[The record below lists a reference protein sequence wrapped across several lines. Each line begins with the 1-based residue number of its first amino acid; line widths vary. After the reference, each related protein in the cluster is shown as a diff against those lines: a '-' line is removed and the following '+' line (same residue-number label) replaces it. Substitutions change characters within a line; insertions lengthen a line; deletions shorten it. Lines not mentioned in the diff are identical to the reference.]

1 MKVSSV
7 FIGITFLFF
16 AGKALGQETVF
27 SLLEPDL
34 KRADKYYNK
43 KNYSDALS
51 LYQSISRKKP
61 SSDINLKIARSYH
74 FLKNYKQA
82 IAAYDKVGSTNKLPA
97 ADVYYYAEAQS
108 GISNYDKAIQSYQDY
123 LQRVPED
130 PLIMKKIWR
139 LNNLQYLYED
149 SLHYAVRPTQLNT
162 SDGELCPVPY
172 KDGVVFM
179 SNRKQVQVIE
189 KIDGALHTGFY
200 KMYFSRVV
208 ADTTGKTTVTHTA
221 PVLFDKNIN
230 NRFHVGPPSFFDHQ
244 NKMVFTSTESRAGA
258 DGIRTLHLYFA
269 EKRAEGWEVTS
280 SFPFNSSEYSVS
292 DPAISEDGSI
302 LYFSSDM
309 QGGLGGKDIY
319 KTEFINGT
327 WSKPKNLGHTVNTSQ
342 DEVFPYLHQHT
353 LYFASNGHAGL
364 GGLDI
369 FKIEITPRGFDEPQN
384 VGYPLNSNYDD
395 FGIVID
401 SLNTHG
407 FFTSNRKKG
416 GYNDDIFEFD
426 MDLQTYPLEVNGL
439 MRYKEHELNDSVD
452 LRIMPNAK
460 IYLIDNVRNITIQE
474 TLSDINGN
482 FSITIPYLSKYKLRV
497 VAEDREENIVSL
509 EIPKHKKAD
518 TRHEIVIVKDIFKSH

>member
-1 MKVSSV
+1 MKVSV
-7 FIGITFLFF
+7 FIGIILLLI

-34 KRADKYYNK
+34 KRADKYYSK
-43 KNYSDALS
+43 KNYRDALS
-51 LYQSISRKKP
+51 LYKAISRKKP
-61 SSDINLKIARSYH
+61 SPEIELKIARSYL

-82 IAAYDKVGSTNKLPA
+82 IVAYERYGVDNKLPA
-97 ADVYYYAEAQS
+97 ADVYNYAEAQS

-149 SLHYAVRPTQLNT
+149 SLHYAVRPVQFNT
-162 SDGELCPVPY
+162 TEGELCAVPY

-189 KIDGALHTGFY
+189 KVDGSLHTGFY
-200 KMYFSRVV
+200 KMYYSKAV
-208 ADTTGKTTVTHTA
+208 ADTSQTGLTHIT
-221 PVLFDKNIN
+221 PVPFDKNIN
-230 NRFHVGPPSFFDHQ
+230 SRFHVGPPSFFDNH
-244 NKMVFTSTESRAGA
+244 NKLIFTSTENKPGQ
-258 DGIRTLHLYFA
+258 DGIRTLQLYFA
-269 EKRAEGWEVTS
+269 EKRQEGWEITS
-280 SFPFNSSEYSVS
+280 SFPFNSSEYSLS
-292 DPAISEDGSI
+292 DPAISEDGSV
-302 LYFSSDM
+302 LYLSSDM
-309 QGGLGGKDIY
+309 KGGHGGKDIY
-319 KTEFINGT
+319 RSEFKNGQ
-327 WSKPKNLGHTVNTSQ
+327 WSKPENLGLAVNTSK
-342 DEVFPYLHQHT
+342 DEVFPYLHYHT

-369 FKIEITPRGFDEPQN
+369 FKTEITPRGFDEPQN
-384 VGYPLNSNYDD
+384 VGYPLNTNYDD

-407 FFTSNRKKG
+407 FFSSNRKKG

-426 MDLQTYPLEVNGL
+426 MDLQTYPLDINGL
-439 MRYKEHELNDSVD
+439 MRYKEHELNDSID
-452 LRIMPNAK
+452 LQVMPNAK

-474 TLSDINGN
+474 TASDINGN

-497 VAEDREENIVSL
+497 IGEDQEENIVSL
-509 EIPKHKKAD
+509 EIPKHRKAD